1 MFSEIKNRDAWSTFR
16 GFVYQVDLTILR
28 WLNLKNNEILELEKG
43 EDIDIITSD
52 IEKQEI
58 SRALEQVK
66 YRENNITLNSEESLE
81 LILNFFLHRRNN
93 PDSIIVFRFVTNA
106 DYGTERPSLF
116 PDGKSAIVAWTEL
129 FNSKTIDSNDKIY
142 KKLKT
147 HLSHKIQDK
156 IDSIDDAAD
165 SKRIAQG
172 DNWKLLFSSIQD
184 DDYLI
189 DFISSFEWS
198 INNETDLQLT
208 KTIKNSLLELG
219 YVKDTKNVEVIY
231 PRLFLHVFKLL
242 SQNASK
248 ILDRESLKEQLS
260 FPALD
265 SKDNQLLVLIKELL
279 SGLKQKVTEL
289 EEIVG
294 IHSDHIASL
303 IQEVGVISNTDTVFD
318 YNLKNLSV
326 KPPTLIRN
334 GTLRNEK
341 VNAIVDLFKKHDWIH
356 FRGLNATGKSQ
367 LAALVCQ
374 KYEQFIWLDLR
385 AYISDIGKTT
395 LLVKAFLISISNCPE
410 RYDREA
416 WIKDVIQS
424 ISVNTLIIF
433 NDLPRIERDCE
444 LSEIL
449 SHLGNLSNEF
459 NRKILTI
466 SNYNIPSSLKQNL
479 NDNIYSEYCDFSF
492 TDDEIIEFLENNG
505 ADELIIKHAHLIA
518 VSSERNP
525 RLVNAIV
532 QHLKGNNWG
541 KDSKNLFSV
550 FFKNEFSRELLEDT
564 QSAIQKYIKKP
575 GSRELLYRL
584 SLIRWSF
591 GRNEISAVSEVPTP
605 IPYPNEA
612 FQDLIHIWI
621 ATIEESYQVS
631 PLVYEIGELN
641 LTRQVILDTHLSIAR
656 TILTSKRVDQLNAT
670 RIITSFI
677 KGDDFN
683 NAGMILLNL
692 YQSVTQKHEIEILN
706 DWGYLHY
713 WSENDIP
720 KKMNIVIRALI
731 RKEQIRLNQ
740 TLNNDY
746 TFFENKLEEY
756 LLEESLSES
765 ELLIIRVIILTNP
778 NSPTLPNFWSHFD
791 YVLASWDK
799 VDSPIKEKFNSD
811 IFSSLLWS
819 PIQNFRSGKDIT
831 QWLQRVDA
839 LNTQFETELFNEEI
853 SQTVISIICRNLID
867 FEHQKDVKVWSEVI
881 SNLEILQ
888 NYFKGKD
895 LEILEI
901 SVLIEII
908 SIEFTIRNNKPQ
920 SLTQTNIAL
929 DRVTSDEAKYLLQ
942 SNIGKL
948 YFNAGNKEEGKS
960 KITSAIDIN
969 CSSQTSFIDTLL
981 YGASSVSIED
991 SSTAVLYCEKA
1002 KALALERKDYPQFSY
1017 LQVIGEL
1024 AIAYWVDKNYNK
1036 SFETFE
1042 EFVNRMFALKEKQFG
1057 QEWIRLFMWC
1067 GHSLGYISAEIA
1079 KDRVPE
1085 FTADGEE
1092 YVKPYQ
1098 GIFTLN
1104 NKDLTD
1110 YYKPENDPITFA
1122 HLAFYSEGID
1132 NVSKAYGWSLKA
1144 FDLARKNGNQRVF
1157 MLISSVCSQYSLINF
1172 RIEEAFEANLLLSA
1186 LTTHIKGSASERMEI
1201 IGKIKFTDVLSE
1213 KPSTMWDEAE
1223 NSSVLF
1229 VIIPSL
1235 IIILN
1240 LFLKGTKNRAEFAEK
1255 FHKMLKD
1262 YLFQASDK
1270 GLWEVIQEL
1279 SFNIIWRKVTEQQL
1293 VEKANAFKDQDRK
1306 HLQII
1311 SILGFVYLSN
1321 DYENKLVQLLNIV
1334 PYLTKNYK
1342 ITKSLIKYILIPFVR
1357 LNCVNIL
1364 RELFVGTKDELAQ
1377 LELNINAINKNDKN
1391 AIQKILQILVN
1402 EFEINI
1408 LDDRKLWLYE
1418 FKEI

>member
-28 WLNLKNNEILELEKG
+28 WLNLKNNELLELEKG
-43 EDIDIITSD
+43 EDIDIVTSD
-52 IEKQEI
+52 IERQEI

-93 PDSIIVFRFVTNA
+93 PDSTIVFRFVTNA

-129 FNSKTIDSNDKIY
+129 FNSKTINPNDKIY

-147 HLSHKIQDK
+147 HLSQKIQDK
-156 IDSIDDAAD
+156 IDSINNATD
-165 SKRIAQG
+165 SKKIAQG

-184 DDYLI
+184 DKYLI

-198 INNETDLQLT
+198 INNETDSQLT
-208 KTIKNSLLELG
+208 KSIKNSLLELG
-219 YVKDTKNVEVIY
+219 YVNDTKNAEVLY

-265 SKDNQLLVLIKELL
+265 SSDNQLLVLINELL

-294 IHSDHIASL
+294 IHSDYIASL
-303 IQEVGVISNTDTVFD
+303 IQDVGVISNTDTVFD
-318 YNLKNLSV
+318 YNFKNLSV
-326 KPPTLIRN
+326 KPPTLIRS
-334 GTLRNEK
+334 GTLRNKK
-341 VNAIVDLFKKHDWIH
+341 VNEIVGLFKKHDWIH
-356 FRGLNATGKSQ
+356 FRSINATGKSQ

-374 KYEQFIWLDLR
+374 KYEQFLWLDLR
-385 AYISDIGKTT
+385 PYISDIGKTT

-410 RYDREA
+410 SNDREI
-416 WIKDVIQS
+416 WLKNVIQS
-424 ISVNTLIIF
+424 ISINTLIIF
-433 NDLPRIERDCE
+433 NDLPRIEKDCE

-449 SHLGNLSNEF
+449 IHLGNLSNEF

-479 NDNIYSEYCDFSF
+479 NNNIYTDYCDFSF

-505 ADELIIKHAHLIA
+505 ADELIIKHASLIA

-564 QSAIQKYIKKP
+564 QSAIQKYIKEP

-591 GRNEISAVSEVPTP
+591 GRNEISAVSEVQTP

-612 FQDLIHIWI
+612 FQNLIHIWI

-641 LTRQVILDTHLSIAR
+641 LTKQVILDTHLSIAR
-656 TILTSKRVDQLNAT
+656 SILSSKRVDQLNAT
-670 RIITSFI
+670 RIISSFI

-683 NAGMILLNL
+683 NAGMVLLNL
-692 YQSVTQKHEIEILN
+692 YQSVSQKYEIETLN
-706 DWGYLHY
+706 DWGYLQY

-720 KKMNIVIRALI
+720 KKMNIILRALI

-740 TLNNDY
+740 TLNNDC

-778 NSPTLPNFWSHFD
+778 NSPIFPNFWSHFD
-791 YVLASWDK
+791 YVLGSWDK

-819 PIQNFRSGKDIT
+819 PIQNFKSGKDIT
-831 QWLQRVDA
+831 QWLQRIDN
-839 LNTQFETELFNEEI
+839 LNTQFETELFNDEI
-853 SQTVISIICRNLID
+853 SQTVVSIICRNLID
-867 FEHQKDVKVWSEVI
+867 FEHQKDVKLWSEVI
-881 SNLEILQ
+881 SNLEILR
-888 NYFKGKD
+888 NYFKDKD
-895 LEILEI
+895 FEILEI

-908 SIEFTIRNNKPQ
+908 SIEFTIRDNQSQ
-920 SLTQTNIAL
+920 SLTHTNIAL

-948 YFNAGNKEEGKS
+948 YFNAGNKEEGKNW
-960 KITSAIDIN
+960 ITSAIDIN

-981 YGASSVSIED
+981 YGASTVSVQD

-1002 KALALERKDYPQFSY
+1002 KTLALERKDYPQFSY

-1024 AIAYWVDKNYNK
+1024 AIAYWVDKNYLK
-1036 SFETFE
+1036 SYETFE

-1079 KDRVPE
+1079 RDRVPE

-1122 HLAFYSEGID
+1122 HLAFYSEGVD
-1132 NVSKAYGWSLKA
+1132 NISKAYEWSLKA
-1144 FDLARKNGNQRVF
+1144 FDLARKNGNQHVF
-1157 MLISSVCSQYSLINF
+1157 MLISSVCSQYSLVNF
-1172 RIEEAFEANLLLSA
+1172 KIEEAFEANLLLSA
-1186 LTTHIKGSASERMEI
+1186 LTTHLKGSTSERMGK
-1201 IGKIKFTDVLSE
+1201 IGKIKFSELLSK
-1213 KPSTMWDEAE
+1213 KPSKEWNEAE
-1223 NSSVLF
+1223 DSTVLF

-1235 IIILN
+1235 IILLN
-1240 LFLKGTKNRAEFAEK
+1240 HSLEKTETKDVYAKK
-1255 FHKMLKD
+1255 FFKMLKD
-1262 YLFQASDK
+1262 YSHQASDK
-1270 GLWEVIQEL
+1270 MKWQTVQEL
-1279 SFNIIWRKVTEQQL
+1279 GLKIINKEITESQLTERANIFGEQ
-1293 VEKANAFKDQDRK
+1293 DQK
-1306 HLQII
+1306 HLQILC
-1311 SILGFVYLSN
+1311 ILGFTYLSN
-1321 DYENKLVQLLNIV
+1321 DPENKLTQLLNIV
-1334 PYLTKNYK
+1334 PYLTKSYK
-1342 ITKSLIKYILIPFVR
+1342 VAKSLIKYIVIPYVK
-1357 LNCVNIL
+1357 LSCLNIL
-1364 RELFVGTKDELAQ
+1364 REMYVGTKDELIE
-1377 LELNINAINKNDKN
+1377 LELRITKINKNDKN
-1391 AIQKILQILVN
+1391 AIQELLQVLVN

-1408 LDDRKLWLYE
+1408 LDDRKSWLYE
-1418 FKEI
+1418 FVEI